1 MCSADLILK
10 SALHAQACKFETAKE
25 ELERHTEE
33 IEQEALREMQHY
45 EGIVASLSTKL
56 QRAEQRLQLID
67 CDGIPS
73 RISGPLSLEH
83 SLPDDAGSL
92 ASSRNCSV
100 SSIGSEISVG
110 TLRERLI
117 MERKM
122 RKKDAARNSEISEKR
137 TATIAELLATIRKL
151 HGVKAMSRT
160 SSDASVDDATVTS
173 VKCALKSARR
183 YDERQKRLAF
193 AAHFSPHVYICL
205 CP

>member
-1 MCSADLILK
+1 MSSGTLLSSAMP
-10 SALHAQACKFETAKE
+10 
-25 ELERHTEE
+25 EE

-45 EGIVASLSTKL
+45 EGIITSLSTKL

-67 CDGIPS
+67 GDGIPS
-73 RISGPLSLEH
+73 RIAGPLSIEH
-83 SLPDDAGSL
+83 GLPLAGSL

-100 SSIGSEISVG
+100 SSIGSDVSVG

-151 HGVKAMSRT
+151 HGVKTMSRT

-183 YDERQKRLAF
+183 YDDQTETTCIRSTQFFVTHTSGLARE
-193 AAHFSPHVYICL
+193 SL
-205 CP
+205 